1 MDVVLLLT
9 QGNLNV
15 FMPFPSCPAVFIG
28 QEVTAIVSFMT
39 KPGGLV
45 GVLGPF

>member
-9 QGNLNV
+9 QGNLNI
-15 FMPFPSCPAVFIG
+15 FMPFPACPIVFIG
-28 QEVTAIVSFMT
+28 QEVAAIVTFMT